1 MGYLEDRLSEIDGR
15 LLALLGL
22 ERIGT
27 GVQHSSISSSSHQQG
42 LVESTNNLVEPMKNI
57 HVDRAE
63 MYEDSSLVEMSKGL
77 VESAKDTVEHMKNT
91 PVDRVEKHEDS
102 SLVEANVE
110 LAVDQQEIMVD
121 VAKGRAISLPTVE
134 QMEEIMVDEASGRAI
149 STPTVEQMEKIMVD
163 VATAFFPKKMK
174 FSISSPSS
182 SLQPAL
188 VLAKCTRPLSC
199 AFMLVGPRG
208 RRQAHLT
215 TAP

>member
-134 QMEEIMVDEASGRAI
+134 QMEEIMVD
-149 STPTVEQMEKIMVD
+149 